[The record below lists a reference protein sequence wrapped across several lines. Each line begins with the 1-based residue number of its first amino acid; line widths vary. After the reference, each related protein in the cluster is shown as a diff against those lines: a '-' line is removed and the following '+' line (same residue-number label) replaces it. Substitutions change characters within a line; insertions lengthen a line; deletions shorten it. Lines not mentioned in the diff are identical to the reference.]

1 LPPIKVPYGILE
13 NSLEQQ
19 RQFFRGLVGILLN
32 ELCHRILNDVQC
44 KVFIVHREQRLF
56 IGAPFGFNQKIRD
69 FLSGS
74 QDDCLYENRNWAGG
88 KQ

>member
-1 LPPIKVPYGILE
+1 
-13 NSLEQQ
+13 
-19 RQFFRGLVGILLN
+19 
-32 ELCHRILNDVQC
+32 
-44 KVFIVHREQRLF
+44 VFIVHREQRLF